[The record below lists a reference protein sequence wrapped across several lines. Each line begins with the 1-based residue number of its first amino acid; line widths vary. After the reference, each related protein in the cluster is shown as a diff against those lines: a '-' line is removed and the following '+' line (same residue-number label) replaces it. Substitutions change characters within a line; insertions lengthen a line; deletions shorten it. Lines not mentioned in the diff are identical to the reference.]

1 MTRLWK
7 PFILIAL
14 IATGAAQAA
23 REANLS
29 SINEVRQTIL
39 PNGVKVLTKVNPSS
53 EIVAFRAY
61 LRVGPRFETPAESG
75 LSNLMLR
82 LLQSGTESRSAVE
95 IATAIDSIGA
105 ELSTDVNKDYGSLVL
120 KTTRETFPEGLE
132 ILFDCLLRP
141 TFPEDRFLNERDTVL
156 KEIRQEK
163 DSLLTE
169 AFRLFQQEL
178 YRDHP
183 YGLPALGTEESVE
196 PMECEDV
203 VRFYRE
209 RLDPADLVFVAVGN
223 FDPAFLMKRIEEETG
238 GLKVRPAAQPR
249 ALDGALMPLPVEPSS
264 YHFERVSEA
273 EWLVMGYLAPPI
285 ASKDY
290 AAMKVLDSIMG
301 GSMNS
306 RLFTELRDKKGLAYQ
321 VGSMYPS
328 RLGPSIFATYIG
340 ASPENHDG
348 VVAGIL
354 EEVERI
360 KNEPVPE
367 EELERAKTY
376 IKGTFIM
383 SQESNMG
390 QASLYG
396 TYEMLGVGYPFVDE
410 YPALIGEVT
419 AEKVQ
424 QAARA
429 YLNFYTLTTI
439 SPKAGALDE
448 SAEKTS
454 GQESQD

>member
-1 MTRLWK
+1 
-7 PFILIAL
+7 
-14 IATGAAQAA
+14 
-23 REANLS
+23 
-29 SINEVRQTIL
+29 
-39 PNGVKVLTKVNPSS
+39 
-53 EIVAFRAY
+53 
-61 LRVGPRFETPAESG
+61 
-75 LSNLMLR
+75 
-82 LLQSGTESRSAVE
+82 
-95 IATAIDSIGA
+95 
-105 ELSTDVNKDYGSLVL
+105 
-120 KTTRETFPEGLE
+120 
-132 ILFDCLLRP
+132 
-141 TFPEDRFLNERDTVL
+141 
-156 KEIRQEK
+156 
-163 DSLLTE
+163 
-169 AFRLFQQEL
+169 
-178 YRDHP
+178 
-183 YGLPALGTEESVE
+183 
-196 PMECEDV
+196 
-203 VRFYRE
+203 
-209 RLDPADLVFVAVGN
+209 
-223 FDPAFLMKRIEEETG
+223 MKRIEEETG

-396 TYEMLGVGYPFVDE
+396 TYEMLGVGYQFVDQ

-439 SPKAGALDE
+439 SPKAGTLDK
-448 SAEKTS
+448 SVEKTS
-454 GQESQD
+454 GRDSQD